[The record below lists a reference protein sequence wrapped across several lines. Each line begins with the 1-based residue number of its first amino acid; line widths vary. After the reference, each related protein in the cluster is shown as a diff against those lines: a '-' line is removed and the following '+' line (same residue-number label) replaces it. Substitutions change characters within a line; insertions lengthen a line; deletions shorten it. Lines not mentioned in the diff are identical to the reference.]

1 MKLSGRLETLEPIPP
16 GVERNLTPSLF
27 MYSESLKPRDLK
39 NRNMFAD
46 IRSAGGLPR
55 LFFDRAN
62 PPICEAEL
70 DFDRSNPKTK
80 T

>member
-1 MKLSGRLETLEPIPP
+1 MKLSGRLETLKPIPS

-27 MYSESLKPRDLK
+27 MYSE
-39 NRNMFAD
+39 
-46 IRSAGGLPR
+46 AGSPATRKIEICLRILGR
-55 LFFDRAN
+55 LVDSHACFFDRAN